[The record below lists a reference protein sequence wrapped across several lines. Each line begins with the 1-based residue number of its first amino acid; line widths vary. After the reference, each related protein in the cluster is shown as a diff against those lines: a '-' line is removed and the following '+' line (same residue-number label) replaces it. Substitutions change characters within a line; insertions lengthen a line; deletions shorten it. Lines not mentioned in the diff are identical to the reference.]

1 MLWMLLCSLFRFLVT
16 CLPELLPVAIFAWL
30 GVVAFLKNVILTII
44 IIVIILKILLYLWL
58 NLTFTM

>member
-30 GVVAFLKNVILTII
+30 GVVAFFKCNFNDYYYCYYYF
-44 IIVIILKILLYLWL
+44 KILLYLWL